1 MAKFPRS
8 VLTFTFHFLSFPL
21 VLPFL
26 PCVFS
31 FAGDLHVVD
40 FNMVGNVFEKA

>member
-1 MAKFPRS
+1 MAKFARS

-21 VLPFL
+21 VLLFL

-31 FAGDLHVVD
+31 FAGDLHVVG